1 MINQHYCPCAAVGQ
15 CGTPH
20 CADRGALQPAALSP
34 DDVRA
39 AVWVLRRPICLLRL
53 RQLVQFLPQQLS
65 KEPPASTHRHRSVLR
80 VPLFTHPAGYQRQVS
95 IHRFTDICHYY
106 FPLCY
111 SFLMF
116 LTPNHTL
123 ILHSLSLI
131 PRGFDSR
138 LDAVNCKRVNVA
150 GSQAASYLQRLLQL
164 KYPGHLAA
172 ITLSRVEELLHEHS
186 YTAVDYHEG
195 AVCQCK
201 HTYL

>member
-1 MINQHYCPCAAVGQ
+1 
-15 CGTPH
+15 
-20 CADRGALQPAALSP
+20 
-34 DDVRA
+34 
-39 AVWVLRRPICLLRL
+39 
-53 RQLVQFLPQQLS
+53 
-65 KEPPASTHRHRSVLR
+65 
-80 VPLFTHPAGYQRQVS
+80 
-95 IHRFTDICHYY
+95 
-106 FPLCY
+106 
-111 SFLMF
+111 MF
-116 LTPNHTL
+116 LTPDHTI

-131 PRGFDSR
+131 PRGYDSR

-201 HTYL
+201 HTRL